1 MIAFDNGAF
10 FQYFGT
16 QPDLAVELNEA
27 LNATGGST
35 TLLTSGALLLPAY
48 HIISVTEANPEE
60 WRLLTYLLYDQP
72 SCLFVHSLWFVVV
85 WIQVMVR

>member
-27 LNATGGST
+27 LNATGESRA
-35 TLLTSGALLLPAY
+35 LSTSGALLLPAY
-48 HIISVTEANPEE
+48 SLCLREKQIVKSADYSC
-60 WRLLTYLLYDQP
+60 LLHDQ
-72 SCLFVHSLWFVVV
+72 SACLFVHSLWFVVAGYRL
-85 WIQVMVR
+85 W